1 MVETQNV
8 NVAACRFYEGHGC
21 LLEQANPGAYPQLPE
36 EIQLIFSKAL
46 TKL

>member
-8 NVAACRFYEGHGC
+8 NVAACRFYERQGC
-21 LLEQANPGAYPQLPE
+21 VLKQANPDAYPQLPE
-36 EIQLIFSKAL
+36 EIQLIVSKAL